1 LDARVPNQPGR
12 GSAVLEFT
20 RYLDHLQERTGAN
33 SGKKN
38 HNIEVT
44 GNKFT
49 REAQSPIVF
58 GKRNFA
64 HCGRGRSD
72 FRGEVSCRK
81 VARNA
86 P

>member
-1 LDARVPNQPGR
+1 LDVRIPSQPGR
-12 GSAVLEFT
+12 RSAVLEFPL
-20 RYLDHLQERTGAN
+20 YLDHLQERTDAN

-38 HNIEVT
+38 HNIEIV

-58 GKRNFA
+58 GKRSFA

-72 FRGEVSCRK
+72 FRHRS
-81 VARNA
+81 
-86 P
+86 